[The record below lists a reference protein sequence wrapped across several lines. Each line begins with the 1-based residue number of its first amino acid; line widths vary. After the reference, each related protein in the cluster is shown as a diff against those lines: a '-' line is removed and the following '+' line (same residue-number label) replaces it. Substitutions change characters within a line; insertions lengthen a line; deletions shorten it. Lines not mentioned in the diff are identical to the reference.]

1 SSSAVVVVLCRFCLC
16 FSGGHRDLLSF
27 PTRRS
32 SDLTGWV
39 YADLLMGMAIGLV
52 ILPRAVRLGVR
63 AGRILVQAAPA
74 GFDVSGL
81 RRQLL
86 ELDGVIDVHDLH
98 VWTLTSEMDVAS
110 VHLMIPDDSDP
121 HPVLDR
127 ARQVL
132 RDDHGIS
139 HATLQVE

>member
-81 RRQLL
+81 RRQLDRKSTRL
-86 ELDGVIDVHDLH
+86 NSSHVKISYAVFCLKKKKRQSQGVG
-98 VWTLTSEMDVAS
+98 S
-110 VHLMIPDDSDP
+110 
-121 HPVLDR
+121 
-127 ARQVL
+127 
-132 RDDHGIS
+132 
-139 HATLQVE
+139 